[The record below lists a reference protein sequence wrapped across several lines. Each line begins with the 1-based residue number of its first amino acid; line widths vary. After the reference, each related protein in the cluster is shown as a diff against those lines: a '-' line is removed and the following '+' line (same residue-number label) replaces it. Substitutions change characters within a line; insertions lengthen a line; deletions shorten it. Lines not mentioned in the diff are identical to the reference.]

1 MKDIVLEISK
11 KIRTLENGMIAADM
25 ERNGLL
31 YNHNY
36 GVSVVH
42 LRQFSQRYAPNQE
55 LAELLWEKDWR
66 ETRILASLIAD
77 PNVYKKEII
86 EKWID
91 SCTTSELVEQL
102 SLNLVV
108 KLPNVFT
115 LVLPWL
121 QSKND
126 RFVAVAATTLAHYVF
141 RNKTSSSELV
151 LELLKNIEG
160 LSASANAFTRRSLA
174 LSIRR
179 IGRMSKYFHEKS
191 VKVAQQLETSN
202 NDDAQWIAMDVLVEL
217 QDEFIVAG
225 LPD

>member
-11 KIRTLENGMIAADM
+11 KIRTLENGVIAADM
-25 ERNGLL
+25 ERNGLQ

-42 LRQFSQRYAPNQE
+42 LRQFSEGYAPNQE

-77 PNVYKKEII
+77 PSVYKKEVI

-91 SCTTSELVEQL
+91 TCTTSELVEQL

-108 KLPNVFT
+108 KLPNIFT
-115 LVLPWL
+115 LVSPWL
-121 QSKND
+121 QSGND

-141 RNKTSSSELV
+141 RNKTSPREPV
-151 LELLKNIEG
+151 LELLTNIED
-160 LSASANAFTRRSLA
+160 LCANANVFTRRSLA
-174 LSIRR
+174 LAVRR
-179 IGRMSKYFHEKS
+179 IGRMSKYFYEKS
-191 VKVAQQLETSN
+191 VLVAQQLESN
-202 NDDAQWIAMDVLVEL
+202 ENVDAQWIAMDVLVEL
-217 QDEFIVAG
+217 QDDFIVAG